1 MSSGRNRAKV
11 FSSHAAQQ
19 HRATSRSGRLTQ
31 QNRRCR
37 ERDQRAPAQ
46 LGRPAGRQ
54 SMPPMPSLPTGN
66 SGGPLFAEEPIDT
79 DRAHSPRSTRSAFR
93 VRAWTSKGIRSRK
106 TARIRHRTNQPV
118 TNSSKSALSRLRR
131 APEDALAC
139 SDLATLEPGWPRGP
153 AAVFGER
160 KAGR

>member
-11 FSSHAAQQ
+11 SSSYAAQQ
-19 HRATSRSGRLTQ
+19 HRATSRSGRLMQ

-37 ERDQRAPAQ
+37 KRDQRAPAQ
-46 LGRPAGRQ
+46 LARPAGRQ

-79 DRAHSPRSTRSAFR
+79 DRAHSQRSARRAFK
-93 VRAWTSKGIRSRK
+93 VRDLTSKGIRSRK
-106 TARIRHRTNQPV
+106 TARLRHRTNRPV
-118 TNSSKSALSRLRR
+118 TNSSKPDLSRLHR
-131 APEDALAC
+131 APEDALVC
-139 SDLATLEPGWPRGP
+139 SDLVLLEPGWPRGP
-153 AAVFGER
+153 AAVFLER